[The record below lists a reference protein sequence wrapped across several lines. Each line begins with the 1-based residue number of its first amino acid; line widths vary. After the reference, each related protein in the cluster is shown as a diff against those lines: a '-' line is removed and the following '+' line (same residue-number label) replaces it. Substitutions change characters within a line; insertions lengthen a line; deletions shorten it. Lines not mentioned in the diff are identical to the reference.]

1 MSINPNLFIHKDD
14 RAALNALKAIPG
26 FTPLLKSFMKV
37 WSEKQF
43 NIENMS
49 TNLKLGPNQL
59 PKYYN
64 MLIPICDKLGID
76 VPDLYLKLDVYL
88 NSYTS
93 GDTHPFIVITSGL
106 LETLP
111 DELIP
116 TVLAHECGHI
126 ACHHVLYH
134 TMGQIICSEAIQ
146 LLPFGELV
154 SIPIQKAFS
163 YWMRCSEY
171 SADRVAAVC
180 DGSPNM
186 VIETMTRFAGFDK
199 DIAGEINLE
208 AFMNQAKAYK
218 EMTDGD
224 GWNKT
229 LEFIMYSD
237 NSHPMNAVRAYEIN
251 EWAKDDKFLKIVKY
265 TNSDKKNIKEYIDEL
280 PVGTS
285 SKNLIGSNY
294 SELKNQLEELG
305 FENITL
311 NKVIEKGLLQKEGQ
325 VLSISI
331 DDQDTFN
338 DDEWFKIN
346 SKIVITY
353 YEAETEE
360 ELLAKHPNELRIPLS
375 SDQISGKHFFDV
387 EKMIREAG
395 FTNVV
400 TEEVKRG
407 KKGLFDK
414 DNTVFLITINGESKF
429 KKNDWFDKESI
440 VKIQYN
446 TFDKK

>member
-14 RAALNALKAIPG
+14 RAALNALKSIPG
-26 FTPLLKSFMKV
+26 FTPLLRAFLKV
-37 WSEKQF
+37 WREKQF

-64 MLIPICDKLGID
+64 MLIPICEKLGIE
-76 VPDLYLKLDVYL
+76 VPDLYLKLDVYP

-146 LLPFGELV
+146 LLPFGNLV

-163 YWMRCSEY
+163 YWMRCSEF

-180 DGSPNM
+180 DGSPDK

-199 DIAGEINLE
+199 DIVGEINLE
-208 AFMNQAKAYK
+208 EFMNQAKEYK
-218 EMTDGD
+218 EMTAND

-229 LEFIMYSD
+229 LEFLMFSD
-237 NSHPMNAVRAYEIN
+237 NSHPLNAVRAYEIN
-251 EWAKDDKFLKIVKY
+251 EWSQIDRFSKIVKY
-265 TNSDKKNIKEYIDEL
+265 VDSDKENIKDYIDEL
-280 PVGTS
+280 PITFS
-285 SKNLIGSNY
+285 SKNLTGSNY
-294 SELKNQLEELG
+294 KEIVKELNQIG
-305 FENITL
+305 FNNIVL
-311 NKVIEKGLLQKEGQ
+311 NKVIEKGILQREGQ
-325 VLSISI
+325 ILKISI
-331 DDQDTFN
+331 ASKESFS
-338 DDEWFKIN
+338 DDEWFKID
-346 SKIVITY
+346 SEIIITY

-360 ELLAKHPNELRIPLS
+360 ELLAKHPKELRIPLS
-375 SDQISGKHFFDV
+375 SEQFIGKNVNDV
-387 EKMIREAG
+387 ETLIQEAG
-395 FTNVV
+395 FKNIII
-400 TEEVKRG
+400 EEVKKG

-414 DNTVFLITINGESKF
+414 DNAVFLVTINGESKF
-429 KKNDWFDKESI
+429 KKNDWFKKESI
-440 VKIQYN
+440 VKILCY
-446 TFDKK
+446 TYK

>member
-1 MSINPNLFIHKDD
+1 
-14 RAALNALKAIPG
+14 
-26 FTPLLKSFMKV
+26 
-37 WSEKQF
+37 
-43 NIENMS
+43 
-49 TNLKLGPNQL
+49 
-59 PKYYN
+59 
-64 MLIPICDKLGID
+64 
-76 VPDLYLKLDVYL
+76 
-88 NSYTS
+88 
-93 GDTHPFIVITSGL
+93 
-106 LETLP
+106 
-111 DELIP
+111 
-116 TVLAHECGHI
+116 
-126 ACHHVLYH
+126 
-134 TMGQIICSEAIQ
+134 
-146 LLPFGELV
+146 
-154 SIPIQKAFS
+154 
-163 YWMRCSEY
+163 
-171 SADRVAAVC
+171 
-180 DGSPNM
+180 
-186 VIETMTRFAGFDK
+186 
-199 DIAGEINLE
+199 
-208 AFMNQAKAYK
+208 
-218 EMTDGD
+218 MTDGD